1 MALGTKPKKHRIRF
15 PSNPRVWKV
24 PVNTSKDSAG
34 GFSNEISVGDLIA
47 VLPRIGGSGLTTE
60 NAGKAYPFT
69 HFAYSDAASVA
80 DYFLGVAMN
89 NSLHTQS
96 KDILVAV
103 DGVFEYPCTGGT
115 HTVGQFV
122 RAAVDGTDSVESA
135 SVDVNA
141 STGNDL
147 GRVSEAN
154 TGTTVTFQIK
164 SKISGET
171 G

>member
-1 MALGTKPKKHRIRF
+1 MALGKKPKKHRVRF

-47 VLPRIGGSGLTTE
+47 LLPRIGGSGLTTE

-69 HFAYSDAASVA
+69 HFVNSDIASVA
-80 DYFLGVAMN
+80 DYFLGIAKN

-96 KDILVAV
+96 KDIIVAV
-103 DGVFEYPCTGGT
+103 DGVFEFPCSGAA
-115 HTVGQFV
+115 HSVGQFV
-122 RAAVDGTDSVESA
+122 TAAQGTTSVESA
-135 SVDVNA
+135 SVGVGA

-164 SKISGET
+164 SKIAGET